1 MRYRWTATTLAAAA
15 TVLALAGCHANDDAS
30 SAATS
35 TPSVVVTKTAPSS
48 HLQPSGASTA
58 DSGAADDA
66 GIPETEQSLPRVE
79 GRPVT
84 AAPAPTGERGVD
96 ASVFF
101 GTWTRHA
108 SHLELTSDLIGT
120 LVMGS
125 GAVDVETWTVTWWSP
140 KQNEIS
146 MTLGSQISKTGD
158 GVDGLYSG
166 KTVTGELSTGAH
178 GGATLLTNGLGSTGG
193 PLTWCG
199 ASSAGTPECG
209 A

>member
-108 SHLELTSDLIGT
+108 SHLELTSDLTGT

-125 GAVDVETWTVTWWSP
+125 GAVDVDVDRHLVEPEAERDQHDPRLTDLEDRRRCRRSVLR
-140 KQNEIS
+140 KDRHRR
-146 MTLGSQISKTGD
+146 TLD
-158 GVDGLYSG
+158 RCN
-166 KTVTGELSTGAH
+166 